1 MADQTR
7 PYAIHS
13 DSECDRLERQAAL
26 AGLEHHLR
34 HVPVPEAAYILDA
47 GCGSGAMTRCFG
59 SRYADASVIGVD
71 IRDDYVSYAQ
81 GRANEDG
88 LKNVEFR
95 QGSVFNL
102 PFANASFDVVWSKY
116 VMQWIDEPKRAVAE
130 FRRVTKPG
138 GVVVCCNFD
147 GFAVTHYPEDEALQ
161 RQILT
166 VFPRLVDVYIGRKT
180 APIFHTCGLINI
192 SVVFEPDSLFTTV
205 GSIDP
210 ERRENWVVQLAAA
223 RPYIELR
230 HSILFVGGSPEISR
244 LECPVRIKNGPTRTS
259 RSDRR
264 APPKGVLPLAILRV
278 DKSNFGCR

>member
-116 VMQWIDEPKRAVAE
+116 VMQWIDEPERAVAE

-180 APIFHTCGLINI
+180 ASIFHTCGLINI

-223 RPYIELR
+223 RPYIAK
-230 HSILFVGGSPEISR
+230 ILGSDERAREFGDSFIRYYDRPDTSSYTALYFVRG
-244 LECPVRIKNGPTRTS
+244 
-259 RSDRR
+259 
-264 APPKGVLPLAILRV
+264 RV
-278 DKSNFGCR
+278 ARD